1 MFKILTV
8 VAVLL
13 LAMPSSIHCLERGDR
28 PEPAVGELDTSGNIT
43 NTSVYSYGPCQ
54 GNAAT
59 WNASYGNCASYS
71 PGERPSNYLW
81 CNDDF
86 DSNQTLY
93 ASEACSECG
102 ACDVEYRNTTVTQFR
117 FGCIDAPCSEV
128 GTEANELAAC
138 EEALNFT
145 ALRESLA
152 QRPYTPSGKIVIELA
167 EAYISQFSCAMVCT
181 PGCASDNVDR
191 ARREELKSTVDILV
205 VGPPDDINAIWDSA
219 TKGKGGKGA
228 GFEDGSP
235 VAGSAITVPGLGT
248 SDTPETKELLV
259 DPTVP
264 ILDWDE
270 VEDLFEAE
278 AKQDF
283 STECAKVC
291 SETQVRGYRKI
302 KVP

>member
-54 GNAAT
+54 GNATAFD
-59 WNASYGNCASYS
+59 AGYGNCASYS
-71 PGERPSNYLW
+71 PGYRSSLFLSNYLW
-81 CNDDF
+81 CNDEYDTK
-86 DSNQTLY
+86 QGLY

-102 ACDVEYRNTTVTQFR
+102 SCDVEYRNTTVTQFR

-145 ALRESLA
+145 ALRGSWV
-152 QRPYTPSGKIVIELA
+152 QDGTA